1 MKKHLLPLK
10 LHTKGVS
17 DMANEE
23 NAAAMFPGGI
33 TINMDM
39 ASAAIRDIAG
49 MHIAKIGAQ
58 NDKFVVID
66 ADMGKSARTTEF
78 SKKFPE
84 RYFNVG
90 IAEQNA
96 VSIMAGFAHEGFIPL
111 FYTMAPFI
119 TMRACEQVRTDLC
132 YGGKWDGGQATA
144 ILMGNQAGYSN
155 CISGATHCGI
165 EDCAIM
171 GSMGGMTVLEPG
183 DPWMIIKMLD
193 AAIERK
199 GIYYI
204 RISREDEVQ
213 IYPENYHYE
222 IGKALIPRDGNDGA
236 FIAAGPCVRWAL
248 EAAAKIEE
256 ETGAKIRV
264 IDMHTIKPVDKEAV
278 ASAAKTGRVVVVQDH
293 AIIGGLGYYVGAA
306 IAESGIGCKFK
317 ILGAKDEYVPLA
329 TPPFL
334 YHENEMDTE
343 GLVKNMKA
351 ML

>member
-1 MKKHLLPLK
+1 M
-10 LHTKGVS
+10 KGVN
-17 DMANEE
+17 DMADNGKD
-23 NAAAMFPGGI
+23 AYGFSGGM
-33 TINMDM
+33 TINVDM
-39 ASAAIRDIAG
+39 IVAATRDIAG
-49 MHIAKIGAQ
+49 IHIAEIGET
-58 NDKFVVID
+58 NKNFVVVD

-90 IAEQNA
+90 IAEANA
-96 VSIMAGFAHEGFIPL
+96 VSICAGLTHEGFIPF

-132 YGGKWDGGQATA
+132 YGGRTANGQGTA

-155 CISGATHCGI
+155 GISGATHCGL

-171 GSMGGMTVLEPG
+171 GSFGGMTVLEPG

-193 AAIERK
+193 AAIERG

-204 RISREDEVQ
+204 RISREDESQ
-213 IYPENYHYE
+213 IYPKDYKYE
-222 IGKALIPRDGNDGA
+222 IGKSLIPREGNDGA
-236 FIAAGPCVRWAL
+236 FIASGPCVRWAMD
-248 EAAAKIEE
+248 AADTIEK

-264 IDMHTIKPVDKEAV
+264 VDMHTIKPVDREAV
-278 ASAAKTGRVVVVQDH
+278 ASAAKTGRVVCVQDH
-293 AIIGGLGYYVGAA
+293 SIVGGLGYYVGEA
-306 IAESGIGCKFK
+306 IAESGIACKYK

-329 TPPFL
+329 SPAFL
-334 YHENEMDTE
+334 YRENEMDTE

-351 ML
+351 FL